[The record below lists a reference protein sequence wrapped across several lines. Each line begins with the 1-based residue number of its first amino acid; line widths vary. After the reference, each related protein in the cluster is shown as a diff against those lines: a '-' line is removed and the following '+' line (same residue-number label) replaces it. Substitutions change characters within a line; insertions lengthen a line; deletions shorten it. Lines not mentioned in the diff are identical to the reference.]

1 MSHGHEHGH
10 HHHAQDLD
18 WDAMV
23 GFAER
28 EAEVLVAFLDE
39 ATSTVAQ
46 IAAADGL
53 DVRRILDVGS
63 GPGVA
68 TCALAERFPGAT
80 VLAAD
85 GSKEMLANVE
95 ARAARLGVA
104 ARVSTQLVEL
114 PSGLDDL
121 GTADLV
127 WASLVLHHVGD
138 EAAALRG
145 LRSRLQ
151 GDHGGLLALVEFGD
165 PLRVLPEGADLGR
178 PGLWERLEAARTT
191 WLSEMRA
198 GLPDSVE
205 SGDYRAMIEAAGF
218 EVLVDRL
225 VPVHLD
231 PPLDPKARR
240 AAVDHVTRMRER
252 VEDYVDAADLD
263 ALDHLLAADDPA
275 GIVRRPD
282 ALLHVSRHLFV
293 ARAVDRG

>member
-1 MSHGHEHGH
+1 MSQHGH
-10 HHHAQDLD
+10 HHQVQDLD

-39 ATSTVAQ
+39 AISTVAG

-53 DVRRILDVGS
+53 EVGRIVDVGS

-68 TCALAERFPGAT
+68 TCLLAERFPDAR

-104 ARVSTQLVEL
+104 GRVSTQLVEL
-114 PSGLDDL
+114 PAGLDDL

-138 EAAALRG
+138 EPAALRG
-145 LRSRLQ
+145 LRGRLRP
-151 GDHGGLLALVEFGD
+151 GGLLALVEFGD
-165 PLRVLPEGADLGR
+165 PLRVLPDSADLGR
-178 PGLWERLEAARTT
+178 PGLWDRLEAARAT

-205 SGDYRAMIEAAGF
+205 SGDYRTMLEAAGF
-218 EVLVDRL
+218 DVLVDRI

-231 PPLDPKARR
+231 PPLDAHARR
-240 AAVDHVTRMRER
+240 VVVDNVTRTRER
-252 VEDYVDAADLD
+252 VEEYVDAADLE
-263 ALDHLLAADDPA
+263 ALDHLLAEDNPE
-275 GIVRRPD
+275 GIRRRPD
-282 ALLHVSRHLFV
+282 AFLHVSRHLFV
-293 ARAVDRG
+293 ARAADRR